1 MKYRFLQQLFIA
13 VDQTANTLLGG
24 WADETISARAYR
36 RGAKAKEAGRWT
48 VWRVLWHIIDTL
60 FYPETAWLRYRNG
73 FWPAI
78 GHCQRAYVAEKTR
91 SQLPPEYRDG

>member
-36 RGAKAKEAGRWT
+36 RGVKAKEAGRWT
-48 VWRVLWHIIDTL
+48 VWRVLWPTIDAL
-60 FYPETAWLRYRNG
+60 FYPETVWLRYRTG
-73 FWPAI
+73 F
-78 GHCQRAYVAEKTR
+78 
-91 SQLPPEYRDG
+91 